1 MKLHKQPLLILV
13 ICFIL
18 GILFQEKMVLA
29 GMIFYMI
36 IVICLIILVVIC
48 FHSYFLHKTK
58 AFLLGLLFFGAGIIL
73 HYHNTFSSDVSSFVN
88 KKETVTFK
96 ISQKL
101 NTTEKYKKYEGTG
114 QIENINFNSVFYV
127 PKDSKE
133 LDFIHYYKAD
143 AYITQP
149 KAPQYDFQFE
159 YKKYLKRKHIEYQ
172 AYVLKEIQSTE
183 RDDLTPT
190 DKLHQYRF
198 KVLKDID
205 KTGMSG
211 KTKEFL
217 KGIILADRT
226 EIDEGTVQD
235 FNKSGMVHFLAISGT
250 HIVVIFGMFYFLL
263 IRFIPLKFRK
273 YAVILSLAFIWLFA
287 AFIGF
292 GNSVLRSCIMLSV
305 YFIFVLLQRK
315 PDLFHSLALSAFF
328 ILIGDT
334 QQFFDV
340 GFQLSFLA
348 VLGIYWL
355 NQPLLKYFPKQDS
368 YLKKLLFN
376 TITISLSAQLATLPL
391 VLYYFH
397 QFSFISIIANIV
409 IVPFSEIIIVFSFLM
424 TALVSCGID
433 FELMNVVYDFVIQI
447 LLKMIH
453 WFAEVDVLFFENI
466 PMNGLEVFIVF
477 VVLYLLR
484 SVILKFNLKNSS
496 GLIMAVIVFLII
508 RTGSNVFEN
517 QKEEVLIHTF
527 GKNNLIS
534 IKRGERACFWI
545 SDMENKD
552 KVLQFVV
559 KPYCSSRRIHHFEI
573 KTFSNSV
580 QKVVFR
586 NKIYDLK

>member
-1 MKLHKQPLLILV
+1 
-13 ICFIL
+13 
-18 GILFQEKMVLA
+18 MVLA
-29 GMIFYMI
+29 GITFYLV
-36 IVICLIILVVIC
+36 IVICLIILAAIC

-73 HYHNTFSSDVSSFVN
+73 HYHNTFSSDVSSFVK

-101 NTTEKYKKYEGTG
+101 NTSAKYKKYEGTG
-114 QIENINFNSVFYV
+114 QTENINFNSVFYV

-133 LDFIHYYKAD
+133 LDFVHYYKAD

-149 KAPQYDFQFE
+149 KEPQYDFQFE

-172 AYVLKEIQSTE
+172 AYVSKEIQSTE

-205 KTGMSG
+205 KTGMSD

-226 EIDEGTVQD
+226 EIDAGTVQD

-315 PDLFHSLALSAFF
+315 PDLLHSLALSAFF

-355 NQPLLKYFPKQDS
+355 NQPLLKYFPKQDN

-484 SVILKFNLKNSS
+484 SVIVKFNLKNSS

-534 IKRGERACFWI
+534 IKRGDRACFWI

>member
-1 MKLHKQPLLILV
+1 
-13 ICFIL
+13 
-18 GILFQEKMVLA
+18 MVLA

-101 NTTEKYKKYEGTG
+101 NTTEKYKKYEGAG

-133 LDFIHYYKAD
+133 LDFVHYYKAD

-149 KAPQYDFQFE
+149 KEPQYDFQFE

-172 AYVLKEIQSTE
+172 AYVSKEIQSTE

-205 KTGMSG
+205 KTGMSD

-315 PDLFHSLALSAFF
+315 PDLLHSLALSAFF

-355 NQPLLKYFPKQDS
+355 NQPLLKYFPKQDN

-484 SVILKFNLKNSS
+484 SVILKLNLKNSS

-534 IKRGERACFWI
+534 IKRGDRACFWI

-559 KPYCSSRRIHHFEI
+559 KPYCSSRRIHRFEI